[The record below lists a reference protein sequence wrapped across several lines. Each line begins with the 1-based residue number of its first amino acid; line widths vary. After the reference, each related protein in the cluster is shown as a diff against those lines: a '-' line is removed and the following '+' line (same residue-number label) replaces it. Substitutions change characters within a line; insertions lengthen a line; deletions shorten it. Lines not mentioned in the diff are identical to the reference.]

1 MHAAAYLLQI
11 LPTKLPQRAMIGLK
25 KVTEILSS
33 CANFAWRSPA
43 SHFLVSTSG
52 FPIIKHLF
60 YKTSVP
66 VMIRGCAQV
75 ELGGDQLSDNKS
87 NCDQRTTGIIL
98 TLNNFLLSWNSFNPS
113 GGKRGNPEGREATRR
128 GGCGGGPASGEFWIC
143 WENTVGVALKDILSS
158 GWEGGMERDAWLGE
172 EI

>member
-25 KVTEILSS
+25 KVTEILCS

-52 FPIIKHLF
+52 FSIYLKHLF

-98 TLNNFLLSWNSFNPS
+98 TLNNFLLS
-113 GGKRGNPEGREATRR
+113 
-128 GGCGGGPASGEFWIC
+128 
-143 WENTVGVALKDILSS
+143 LKQF
-158 GWEGGMERDAWLGE
+158 
-172 EI
+172 